1 MRLPDRRPLWYAPG
15 MNTFA
20 LRLCLGLLTF
30 GIATAHAQVIPATPK
45 KFTKRS
51 LNSSTGTSGASITT
65 NGGSISLGPSGPAPS
80 TKVRNITY
88 ISLTESRQWK
98 SNDGKSLLGKL
109 IAFEDVT
116 AETEK
121 GAPAPGITLP
131 AHPTV
136 VKDGKARFLVDMRP
150 YELPLDRLSQ
160 QDREFVEGIRDAAAN
175 STVAPPQPKPAA
187 K

>member
-1 MRLPDRRPLWYAPG
+1 MHLPNRRRFWYALG
-15 MNTFA
+15 MNKFA

-30 GIATAHAQVIPATPK
+30 GIAAAHAQVIPATPK
-45 KFTKRS
+45 KFGKRGMS
-51 LNSSTGTSGASITT
+51 SSTGTSGTSITT
-65 NGGSISLGPSGPAPS
+65 NGGSITLGPSAPAPS
-80 TKVRNITY
+80 TKMRTTSY

-121 GAPAPGITLP
+121 GAPAPAITLP
-131 AHPTV
+131 AHPPV
-136 VKDGKARFLVDMRP
+136 VKDGKARFLVGMRP

-160 QDREFVEGIRDAAAN
+160 QDREFVEGVRDAAAN
-175 STVAPPQPKPAA
+175 STVVPPQPNPAA

>member
-1 MRLPDRRPLWYAPG
+1 MRLPDRAAIWYASG
-15 MNTFA
+15 MKALT
-20 LRLCLGLLTF
+20 LRLSFAMLAF
-30 GIATAHAQVIPATPK
+30 GIAAAHAQVIPATPK

-51 LNSSTGTSGASITT
+51 LGNSTGTGGATINT
-65 NGGSISLGPSGPAPS
+65 NGGSINLGPSAPAPS
-80 TKVRNITY
+80 TKVRNVTY
-88 ISLTESRQWK
+88 ISLTESRQWQ
-98 SNDGKSLLGKL
+98 SSDGKSLLGKL
-109 IAFEDVT
+109 IAFEDVI
-116 AETEK
+116 AETER

-160 QDREFVEGIRDAAAN
+160 KDREFVEGIRDAAAN
-175 STVAPPQPKPAA
+175 TTVTPPQPKPAA

>member
-1 MRLPDRRPLWYAPG
+1 MRLPDWRAIWYAPD

-20 LRLCLGLLTF
+20 LRLCFGLLAF
-30 GIATAHAQVIPATPK
+30 GIATAHAQVVPATPK

-51 LNSSTGTSGASITT
+51 VGSTTGTSGASITT
-65 NGGSISLGPSGPAPS
+65 NGGSITLGPSTPAPS

-88 ISLTESRQWK
+88 ISLTESRQWQ

-121 GAPAPGITLP
+121 GAPAPGVTLP

-160 QDREFVEGIRDAAAN
+160 KDREFIEGIRDAAAN
-175 STVAPPQPKPAA
+175 APAIPAQPKPAA